1 MKVWV
6 EVPNIWEELIEK
18 AMRMEG
24 WEKRT
29 DYIRELIKKDL
40 VSKGLLGQN
49 FQNSSEVKEV
59 TA

>member
-1 MKVWV
+1 MRVWAD
-6 EVPNIWEELIEK
+6 VPDRWRELIEQAK
-18 AMRMEG
+18 EIEG
-24 WEKRT
+24 WEKLSQ
-29 DYIRELIKKDL
+29 YIRELIKKDL